1 MKTYINIYIH
11 NMCTNVSQ
19 NATRLWV
26 YPSLTFVYISGSFL
40 RDSSLSLKMGMA
52 GEAAAFPRLRERTI
66 SFPEEMEG
74 GGVFFPNKRTGKFTL

>member
-1 MKTYINIYIH
+1 
-11 NMCTNVSQ
+11 MCTNVSQ

-52 GEAAAFPRLRERTI
+52 GEAAAFSRFKRGTAAFPRLRERTI
-66 SFPEEMEG
+66 YFP
-74 GGVFFPNKRTGKFTL
+74 